1 MFEALVANAGSFSPR
16 GRAWSLCIA
25 AMATGGNTVQIILNF
40 YIAHDGQIAH
50 IAGGPSAP
58 GVPPPVYITDMGDIV
73 RRGVPAAL
81 PPPPPGV
88 APPVVAP
95 PAAPVVRPPADP
107 VVAPPAAPVVR
118 PAADPAVAPL
128 ADDAVVAPLPC
139 RHQSV
144 IARVKIVPFW
154 GRPGPVFGNCV
165 RSHVRSAASWR
176 NGPGAGRPGRSSDG
190 ECSSS
195 IQLPLLQ
202 VTFAVNGRFHRRQC
216 NHCSARQSALC
227 GLRFGPW

>member
-1 MFEALVANAGSFSPR
+1 MLFWLPANAGSFSPR
-16 GRAWSLCIA
+16 GRAWGLCIA
-25 AMATGGNTVQIILNF
+25 AMATGGHTVQIILNIH
-40 YIAHDGQIAH
+40 IAHDGQIAH
-50 IAGGPSAP
+50 IAVGPSAP
-58 GVPPPVYITDMGDIV
+58 GVPPVYITDMGDIV

-81 PPPPPGV
+81 PPPPGV

-95 PAAPVVRPPADP
+95 PAAPFVVPPADP
-107 VVAPPAAPVVR
+107 VVAPPADPV
-118 PAADPAVAPL
+118 VAPL
-128 ADDAVVAPLPC
+128 ADAVVAPLPC

-165 RSHVRSAASWR
+165 RSHVRSAASGR

>member
-16 GRAWSLCIA
+16 GRAWGLCIA

-40 YIAHDGQIAH
+40 YIAHDVQIAH
-50 IAGGPSAP
+50 IAVGPSAP
-58 GVPPPVYITDMGDIV
+58 GVPPVYITDMGDIV

-107 VVAPPAAPVVR
+107 VVAP
-118 PAADPAVAPL
+118 L
-128 ADDAVVAPLPC
+128 ADAVVAPLPC

-165 RSHVRSAASWR
+165 RSHVRSAASGR

-202 VTFAVNGRFHRRQC
+202 VTFAVNGRSHRRQC
-216 NHCSARQSALC
+216 DRCGARQSALR

>member
-16 GRAWSLCIA
+16 GRAWGLCIA
-25 AMATGGNTVQIILNF
+25 AMATGGNTVQIILNIH
-40 YIAHDGQIAH
+40 IAYDGQIAH
-50 IAGGPSAP
+50 IAVGPSAP
-58 GVPPPVYITDMGDIV
+58 GVPPVYITDMGDIV
-73 RRGVPAAL
+73 RRGVPAA
-81 PPPPPGV
+81 PPVV
-88 APPVVAP
+88 APPADLVVAP
-95 PAAPVVRPPADP
+95 PAAPVVAPPADP
-107 VVAPPAAPVVR
+107 VVA
-118 PAADPAVAPL
+118 APL
-128 ADDAVVAPLPC
+128 ADPVDAPLPC

-165 RSHVRSAASWR
+165 RSHVRSAASGR

-202 VTFAVNGRFHRRQC
+202 VTFAVNGRFHRRHC
-216 NHCSARQSALC
+216 NRCGARQSARR
-227 GLRFGPW
+227 GVRFGPW

>member
-16 GRAWSLCIA
+16 GRAWGLCIA

-50 IAGGPSAP
+50 IAVGPSAP
-58 GVPPPVYITDMGDIV
+58 GVPPVYITDMGDIV

-107 VVAPPAAPVVR
+107 VVAP
-118 PAADPAVAPL
+118 L
-128 ADDAVVAPLPC
+128 ADAVVAPLPC

-165 RSHVRSAASWR
+165 RSHVRSAASGR

-202 VTFAVNGRFHRRQC
+202 VTFAVNGRSHRRQC
-216 NHCSARQSALC
+216 DRCGARQSALR